1 MQESKH
7 RNLFEVILFSGFL
20 LILVYFYRPGLFF
33 SSFNLDEVIL
43 TLSSQDI
50 KVQDYALNKEAV
62 GNFFDVFSANRTYG
76 SLDPGFFTLILH
88 LWSKVSHNT
97 WWLRLLPFSFF
108 LGGLVV
114 VISTLRHL
122 GKKAMPLKLALFPLF
137 LFFSNQVILDHA
149 YTIRPYAME
158 MMGTAFLFFVI
169 SKLEWKADKSNYLLM
184 LGLSF
189 FLGSRYF
196 FWINCSLA
204 LVSIFVVDFIKKEVN
219 ISSFIK
225 LILIPIC
232 MMIFLLIFVFQYQY
246 ENLDTRY
253 MHIYY
258 DNSRSWWKEL
268 LGDHSFKFFLSY
280 PLYLLINHLNKK
292 KLSQTQMKITLFLAL
307 SLCSYVLAN
316 YLKISPMRVHE
327 RFTIGFHTMALISF
341 SLMIREIIE
350 VIRDS
355 NEGLATFLCLF
366 SLVFCFNSQYLFE
379 QKSELIPM
387 VKYMEDKLSE
397 KNKVYCD
404 VISCSMV
411 RFLKDFVG
419 YESQWNAM
427 PEFVPYVE
435 GIKPSEDSYFLVI
448 APTGNLGELGLE
460 LERRNLP
467 LVQGHYYQRLYR
479 NE

>member
-7 RNLFEVILFSGFL
+7 RNLFEMILLSGFL
-20 LILVYFYRPGLFF
+20 LILVYFYRSGLFF

-50 KVQDYALNKEAV
+50 KVQDYAMNKEGI

-88 LWSKVSHNT
+88 FWSKISHNT

-108 LGGLVV
+108 MGGLLV
-114 VISTLRHL
+114 VISTLGHL
-122 GKKAMPLKLALFPLF
+122 GKKKIPLKLTLFPLF
-137 LFFSNQVILDHA
+137 LFFSNKVILDHA

-169 SKLEWKADKSNYLLM
+169 SKLEWKPDKSNYLLM

-204 LVSIFVVDFIKKEVN
+204 LVSIFLVDFIKKEVN
-219 ISSFIK
+219 IPSFIK

-232 MMIFLLIFVFQYQY
+232 MMLFLLIFVFQYQY

-268 LGDHSFKFFLSY
+268 LGDHSFKFYLSY
-280 PLYLLINHLNKK
+280 PLYLLITHLNKK
-292 KLSQTQMKITLFLAL
+292 KLSQTQMKITLFLAFG
-307 SLCSYVLAN
+307 LCFYVLAN
-316 YLKISPMRVHE
+316 YLKISPMRVYE

-341 SLMIREIIE
+341 SLMIRELVE

-355 NEGLATFLCLF
+355 NEGLATFICLF

-379 QKSELIPM
+379 QKSELVPM
-387 VKYMEDKLSE
+387 VKYMKDKLSE

-419 YESQWNAM
+419 YENPWDEM
-427 PEFVPYVE
+427 PEFIPYVE
-435 GIKPSEDSYFLVI
+435 GMKASEDSYFLVI

-460 LERRNLP
+460 LERNDLP
-467 LVQGHYYQRLYR
+467 LVQGQYYQRLYR